1 MKKVKIAKKN
11 GYNDYNDDEDSLD
24 IVIHIKNW
32 KFCLFIILSILL
44 FSGFY
49 FLFPYFKKSK
59 YQNYINVSYAFD
71 GNYHYIT
78 HVSMKSI
85 MLSQDKTTFINFYML
100 VSNINDEQREVINR
114 IGIEHENCKIIYID
128 MGDQFKEL
136 HIPKDPMAVW
146 STANFYRVKLQ
157 DLLPNEHK
165 IIYLDTDTLIL
176 CRYA

>member
-1 MKKVKIAKKN
+1 MHGNRSKKPAKT
-11 GYNDYNDDEDSLD
+11 LD
-24 IVIHIKNW
+24 NT
-32 KFCLFIILSILL
+32 FSENIILL
-44 FSGFY
+44 Y
-49 FLFPYFKKSK
+49 RNK
-59 YQNYINVSYAFD
+59 YQGFNFKHFHEYLIEDENINVSYAFD

-136 HIPKDPMAVW
+136 HIPKDPFAVW
-146 STANFYRVKLQ
+146 
-157 DLLPNEHK
+157 
-165 IIYLDTDTLIL
+165 
-176 CRYA
+176 